1 MGTFYFILAF
11 IIVLGFYAFSNSR
24 LKKDFVIAGDS
35 QSSRDLSR
43 DEIKEMSVYK
53 KHKIF
58 KDTEGNTI
66 NPNNIIHMVV
76 SGNSMSKSGILS
88 GDEILVLKI
97 DKNKPLEEQIRHGDL
112 LCLDLEGVEGYK
124 GYKLRVF
131 DGFKGEKL
139 LTSYYD
145 EYGHK
150 RESTRFYPKNSVS
163 GIAKYKVGNYG
174 HRMESTRPHPR
185 KSISGKTKKNI
196 NRQVLRMT

>member
-24 LKKDFVIAGDS
+24 LKKDFVIAGDALP
-35 QSSRDLSR
+35 SRNLSH

-66 NPNNIIHMVV
+66 NPNNMFRMVV
-76 SGNSMSKSGILS
+76 LGDSMSGRGIKS

-97 DKNKPLEEQIRHGDL
+97 DKNKPLEEQIRPGDL
-112 LCLDLEGVEGYK
+112 LCINLESAEGYK

-131 DGFKGEKL
+131 KDFEGEDL
-139 LTSYYD
+139 LTDYYVEC
-145 EYGHK
+145 EYGQERIPARSYSK
-150 RESTRFYPKNSVS
+150 KSVI
-163 GIAKYKVGNYG
+163 GIAKYKVGN
-174 HRMESTRPHPR
+174 
-185 KSISGKTKKNI
+185 
-196 NRQVLRMT
+196 

>member
-35 QSSRDLSR
+35 LSSRNLSH

-66 NPNNIIHMVV
+66 NPNNIIRMVV
-76 SGNSMSKSGILS
+76 SGNSMSGRGIKS

-97 DKNKPLEEQIRHGDL
+97 DKTRPLKEQIKRDDL
-112 LCLDLEGVEGYK
+112 LCIYLDNIKITKIRAFGKFAENGV
-124 GYKLRVF
+124 
-131 DGFKGEKL
+131 
-139 LTSYYD
+139 LTYYYD
-145 EYGHK
+145 DNGEIHFSSTPYSP
-150 RESTRFYPKNSVS
+150 ESVI
-163 GIAKYKVGNYG
+163 GIAKYKVGN
-174 HRMESTRPHPR
+174 
-185 KSISGKTKKNI
+185 
-196 NRQVLRMT
+196 